1 MIPYTWFV
9 EAQNRIKPFVRNTP
23 VSYDKGLDVLFK
35 WENHQITGSFKARGA
50 LNKVLSLT
58 EAERKNGL
66 VAASAGNHGQGV
78 ALAGTIT
85 GSIATIFLP
94 STASSVKVKAIRD
107 NEANIQFVTGGY
119 ELAETTAQ
127 EYASKNSM
135 AWISPYN
142 DGQVISGQATIAL
155 ELIEQVDFADY
166 RSIVIPVGGGGLAAG
181 IGLVMRE
188 KYPHIKVIGV
198 QSYASAFF
206 HSLFYCQTQ
215 EGVIE
220 SSSVADGLEGRVED
234 NAITIPILQR
244 VLDDI
249 ILVTEEEIEE
259 AIRWAWTIN
268 HEIVEGSAA
277 VTLAARLNGKIKAL
291 PAILILTGGNIDQV
305 VFNRI
310 TVDFIH
316 DDQN

>member
-1 MIPYTWFV
+1 MITYSWFV
-9 EAQNRIKPFVRNTP
+9 EAQNRIKPFIRNTP
-23 VSYDKGLDVLFK
+23 VSFDKGLDVLYK

-78 ALAGTIT
+78 ALAGAIT
-85 GSIATIFLP
+85 GSKATIFLP
-94 STASSVKVKAIRD
+94 KNASTVKIQAIREK
-107 NEANIQFVTGGY
+107 EAAIQFVAGGY

-127 EYASKNSM
+127 EYARKNSM
-135 AWISPYN
+135 EWISPYN

-155 ELIEQVDFADY
+155 ELMEQVDLADY
-166 RSIVIPVGGGGLAAG
+166 QSIIIPVGGGGLAAG
-181 IGLVMRE
+181 MGLVLSE
-188 KYPHIKVIGV
+188 KHPHIKVIGV

-206 HSLFYCQTQ
+206 HNLFYYQTQ
-215 EGVIE
+215 EGVVE

-259 AIRWAWTIN
+259 AIRWVWTKN
-268 HEIVEGSAA
+268 HEIIEGSAA
-277 VTLAARLNGKIKAL
+277 VTLAARLNGKIKPL
-291 PAILILTGGNIDQV
+291 PSLLILSGGNIDQDV
-305 VFNRI
+305 HNRI
-310 TVDFIH
+310 TAD
-316 DDQN
+316 